1 MVLWRF
7 PTGTFSHGHMMLLCA
22 YGMFREASK
31 LRYFLSTPRRSLGA
45 AVLPNGRIL
54 SWSNDK
60 TLRMWDGKSGAPLEL
75 LAGHSSGVKG
85 AIVLSDGCILS
96 WAHFDTL
103 RLWDGERGAF
113 LKAFGEPLPID
124 GMLVISDQ
132 KLLSWLWS
140 KWNLESSLL
149 CGISVVR
156 NQWRS
161 YLAILDGVGG
171 TALLTDGLVL
181 SWSRDGTLRIWNI
194 KMDYQRGRYQ
204 GIMMK

>member
-1 MVLWRF
+1 
-7 PTGTFSHGHMMLLCA
+7 
-22 YGMFREASK
+22 
-31 LRYFLSTPRRSLGA
+31 
-45 AVLPNGRIL
+45 
-54 SWSNDK
+54 
-60 TLRMWDGKSGAPLEL
+60 MWDGKSGAPLEL

-140 KWNLESSLL
+140 KWNLESSLFMWNL
-149 CGISVVR
+149 SS
-156 NQWRS
+156 QEPM
-161 YLAILDGVGG
+161 AIIPGHTDGVGG
-171 TALLTDGLVL
+171 TTLLTDGLVL

-194 KMDYQRGRYQ
+194 KNGLPARSLPGHHDEVTSIQSMTDEYV
-204 GIMMK
+204 ISTAEDETI